1 MLNVV
6 EIISKKKNNIEL
18 SEQEIKFVYDG
29 FVNKTIPDYQMAAF
43 LMAVNFCGYSEN
55 EQYYATKAMVE
66 SGKLLDLRVENKIVV
81 DKHSSG
87 GVGDKVSIILTP
99 LLSALGLY
107 VGKMSGRGLGHTGG
121 TVDKLESLNL
131 NLDFDLKT
139 YMNQLKDNGLL
150 LTGQSDDMVVA
161 DKYIYA
167 LRDVTATSDVFDLM
181 VGSIMAKK
189 LALITDYIF
198 LDVKVGDGAFCKN
211 VAQAESLATKMLKLS
226 KKFNRNTIIHLTNMD
241 QPLGK
246 AIGNAIEIKESM
258 DYLLGKPVPQDLYDL
273 INQFALDILIDTKF
287 AKNKE
292 DAQSKIDNVIKNGL
306 AYQKFVNWVKWYK
319 GDYISLE
326 NDTYFNPKYKLEIL
340 AKQDGYLD
348 FKSTKELGMIAV
360 DLKAGRKVKT
370 DQLDFQAGIYLNK
383 KNNDFVKTNEVIAT
397 LYASE
402 PINDEVVNKY
412 HNNVV
417 YLKTPKQIAPSII
430 KVMR

>member
-198 LDVKVGDGAFCKN
+198 LDVKVGEGAFCKN

-273 INQFALDILIDTKF
+273 INQFALDILNLWI
-287 AKNKE
+287 E
-292 DAQSKIDNVIKNGL
+292 
-306 AYQKFVNWVKWYK
+306 
-319 GDYISLE
+319 
-326 NDTYFNPKYKLEIL
+326 
-340 AKQDGYLD
+340 
-348 FKSTKELGMIAV
+348 
-360 DLKAGRKVKT
+360 
-370 DQLDFQAGIYLNK
+370 
-383 KNNDFVKTNEVIAT
+383 
-397 LYASE
+397 
-402 PINDEVVNKY
+402 
-412 HNNVV
+412 
-417 YLKTPKQIAPSII
+417 
-430 KVMR
+430 